1 MIEVEVGDS
10 VIEFPDDTDMETMQR
25 VVDEYLASQGIAKPK
40 EPQPASFSSEDI
52 GTVDQTIDDPF
63 GVGIESGKAFVG
75 GFGKG
80 LLGAV
85 SGTVELADAA
95 TNYIGWEDAI
105 TEDGYGKDIIDFANA
120 GKELI
125 DENIGVSEAY
135 QDNWLVKFGGGLGS
149 FASFLVPGGALGLA
163 GRAANGAKVLAGI
176 RAVQISLPIAQGVG
190 LGAQEQVDRI
200 DALRQQGVSIDRD
213 TEDKAVLLGGIVG
226 ASEALSPLSILKKIR
241 GFKNEESK
249 KKAFNRARSAIREGT
264 VEGTQEV
271 AASLLQDAIADNL
284 YDENVQY
291 GESAW
296 DDFSIGFTT
305 AALTDAL
312 TGYAFKERKKITREA
327 SLEREAALRDQTEQ
341 EVQLIYDR
349 IDNDKAEKERDVR
362 KELARIQREDE
373 EAQAAATL
381 QLQEEQSQALAAEVS
396 KGPALPLDNDSKKR
410 LNSGRASLAE
420 VIPSYARQLSK
431 SVLFP
436 DGGTY
441 EVVEEIVDGVPQY
454 KAIHT
459 QTGRQWGEAGT
470 YEYATHL
477 MSNLNRRII
486 ENSINNSVVDSINEA
501 DQEYDHPTTEALFRI
516 GRILNNP
523 KSFKITSAELNEAAG
538 TVDSPSSPYNE
549 GASLDALHRAEWNV
563 EPLRQ
568 RGIKYYKP
576 LSNLTAAQQINFERA
591 KKGLPPTNEFTFQEA
606 ESVLKENMPKLFD
619 SLVDARIPVIE
630 AATRV
635 ESIDSDFA
643 EVPARRKIRDAL
655 TEKNIVSDIS
665 SPEIKYL
672 FESITGKKSLDDMSA
687 SQKRHLF
694 HSIQTL
700 PRLDSP
706 SNIPNFKPKTYGKN
720 QLAVST
726 DFVIETGDG
735 TVENIQTSISESVES
750 ESQRKIIAKEIH
762 KDLKDKGVINEDNT
776 VAEIKALPSP
786 QDVVSPEQDPVAEEE
801 RVELP
806 PALKKAI
813 EEKLQLSPFLENRL
827 NKFTSNLRDE
837 LDALGLKD
845 VGLDLSQELQDVDVD
860 RDGNIIRLGK
870 YSPGTTGFYKPYAN
884 TIFLALDR
892 VQGKVRNKNLADM
905 IAGKEV
911 QDSSDA
917 IFDEVRNVLSHEIVH
932 AMRKMDLWTDK
943 EWSSLENLARKKMRK
958 GNISYLR
965 DAEMAYRDK
974 ELSKV
979 AIMEEAVANLIR
991 DARSNPGLITGKPR
1005 ALVNRIKEFFERMG
1019 SLLRGTGFQSFGDI
1033 VNALESGEIGSRSRY
1048 ADTKD
1053 VADIRT
1059 LETTE
1064 RKLGAVP
1071 ERGIGTESDVR
1082 YDRAR
1087 LKVMGVMADENQIS
1101 ESLMPPRFHDSPIWG
1116 PDFVKLFEELEA
1128 KIGGE
1133 REVAETLNI
1142 SYEDYLDYKQ
1152 ARTRI
1157 PLDIRQ
1163 DMLYAVSE
1171 PDYPDPKDEVSV
1183 ARFAKEQK
1191 EKRLKALKDMKKKIQ
1206 EFSKERINQIKNLKE
1221 RELYR
1226 GFNKGD
1232 VFELTNPNTGV
1243 ITRYK
1248 VLGLDAQEVNANI
1261 VNEELDRDYPTK
1273 KAVDKLYED
1282 YPFHLINNPNRRI
1295 AELIPYK
1302 GNYIRPTIRVEA
1314 VSNDGVEYVTTLY
1327 VSDSLLERA
1336 KHGLISFG
1344 ESDFKFTPKLIED
1357 DPRFDD
1363 LTKPVE
1369 AIEEDYYGREDD
1381 VGEIQERKAEA
1392 GQETR
1397 PTDTVRGRDRRSRAE
1412 TERLYEEA
1420 KSTVK
1425 DPELNTAL
1433 QIIRNQFP
1441 DYEPNITA
1449 KTNPQRQEVIAFNYD
1464 SIQSP
1469 SNPNY
1474 QETELERDIFNQYK
1488 ELMPEVL
1495 EAEGITDYK
1504 SLVEKSYERLA
1515 QEVESQY
1522 KALID
1527 SGVEIEWNPDG
1538 SGDYADST
1546 EMLADALLNKHLW
1559 VFQGGDV
1566 HPYLGAVDENGISIN
1581 EKFRAVHDYFGH
1593 ATSGATF
1600 GPQGEERAWANHSQT
1615 FSPLATIAMSS
1626 ETRGQNSW
1634 VNYSGQNEMANAL
1647 FKEAAV
1653 NRKRYKQTGDEAYLR
1668 NAESLGSAARDLFRY
1683 AEQKEIALPPSDII
1697 EGLDNVEDYRAEESG
1712 INKTLDQVDAEAEV
1726 NEAIEKNPEVSLQ
1739 RVVDEAVT
1747 RPILEERAAEGNPVP
1762 LEIQSKTYSLGDKIL
1777 YYVADKFIGLK
1788 NIEEQI
1794 NRWRKERGLPP
1805 IESLSSAYQ
1814 GEERIAGMVANEV
1827 RAFTEDFQKPLAEK
1841 IGNATDKLGIDADEV
1856 DEFLILRH
1864 AIERN
1869 KRIYQK
1875 DKEQDPNQNPG
1886 SGSLPNGEI
1895 LTDSFVKQ
1903 RMRDRYGMT
1912 WNDNRGEWSG
1922 GNERAKTLN
1931 DIASDVDNIVNTT
1944 IDRQVQGDLLSRNDA
1959 KIIKNIFKYY
1969 TPLRGKEAEDDIASV
1984 IIGGGGLG
1992 VKGSDIMTAKGR
2004 RSAAETP
2011 LGHVMLN
2018 AQKAIS
2024 RSVKNKEFGHSLK
2037 RLIEENPDDNF
2048 WRVISPD
2055 SPKYSKEFD
2064 TSYTYVGSDPAMQ
2077 GQRVSSLEGRN
2088 DPNNWVKQLVL
2099 RRNSGIAQDKDLLV
2113 TKVDGKPV
2121 YIEIDDPRLRAAF
2134 LSLDGST
2141 LQDWVNKFSVINRWL
2156 SMVNTSL
2163 NPEFVLG
2170 NFARDVQTAIGN
2182 LMAEQDMPGG
2192 KAFEKQLIGKVIKGI
2207 PSAMNAFYK
2216 GYRRYD
2222 LKDGTLRG
2230 DLTGITAKDKANVSE
2245 YLGAGAKADWF
2256 HSRPP
2261 EEQKATIKSMIEMSR
2276 GTFKGNFQKRFQQ
2289 TMDFVED
2296 ANATVENA
2304 VRLSTFIEAREA
2316 FLDAGMGRREAIAK
2330 AASLAKNLTINFNR
2344 KGMAGDVINA
2354 TYLFFN
2360 ASVQGTMN
2368 FARGFKFWNKD
2379 HYSPYKTGAAGGLI
2393 AFGALLS
2400 MIADEESEE
2409 LEDGRPAY
2417 DSIPDYVKERNIV
2430 IMADEPD
2437 EGTSNI
2443 FVDEEGNE
2451 YRGKQNYYTIPLPYG
2466 YNVFFNIG
2474 QSMYDVTS
2482 DKKSVPEAGSY
2493 LTSALIGSFFPVGTA
2508 TSDNAAVSF
2517 VKTVSPTFTD
2527 PFVDLAVNENF
2538 WGSPIIKEDLPFATE
2553 TARSAKAMASTR
2565 KEIVD
2570 ATQWLNSFLEGDRYE
2585 GALGGWGDISPDALQ
2600 YLMNY
2605 ALGAAGTTAVRSY
2618 SAIENW
2624 AKGEDL
2630 KSQDIPFIRR
2640 IKGETTTMNTQS
2652 RFYDRKQ
2659 KIQQNLKRLDPL
2671 RDEERIKFRKKI
2683 QPYITMSF
2691 KLKAIEKDLKIL
2703 AEGVEKA
2710 RQDAYEN
2717 PDKAFEY
2724 AKKEQDLY
2732 EQRGRLYSQFNR
2744 QYDKIV
2750 GKD

>member
-1 MIEVEVGDS
+1 MIEVELDDA
-10 VIEFPDDTDMETMQR
+10 ILEFPDDTDMETMQR
-25 VVDEYLASQGIAKPK
+25 VVDEYLASQAIDKPK
-40 EPQPASFSSEDI
+40 EPQPAGFSSEDI
-52 GTVDQTIDDPF
+52 GTVDQTFDDPF
-63 GVGIESGKAFVG
+63 GVGKESGKAFIG

-95 TNYIGWEDAI
+95 TNYVGWEDAI

-125 DENIGVSEAY
+125 DENIGVSEDY

-163 GRAANGAKVLAGI
+163 GKAANGAKVLAGV
-176 RAVQISLPIAQGVG
+176 RAGQIALPIAQGVG

-200 DALRQQGVSIDRD
+200 DALRQQGQSIDRD
-213 TEDKAVLLGGIVG
+213 TEDKAVLLGGVVG

-241 GFKNEESK
+241 GFKDEESK
-249 KKAFNRARSAIREGT
+249 KKAFNTLRSAIREGS

-271 AASLLQDAIADNL
+271 TASLLQDAIADNL

-312 TGYAFKERKKITREA
+312 TGYAFKERKKITRES

-341 EVQLIYDR
+341 EVQSIYDR
-349 IDNDKAEKERDVR
+349 IDNDKAEAEKLARE
-362 KELARIQREDE
+362 ELARIQREDE
-373 EAQAAATL
+373 EAQAAADL
-381 QLQEEQSQALAAEVS
+381 QIKQEQDESLAAEVS
-396 KGPALPLDNDSKKR
+396 KGPALPLDNDSKRR
-410 LNSGRASLAE
+410 LNSGKASLAE
-420 VIPSYARQLSK
+420 VIPSYARQLSR

-436 DGGTY
+436 NGGTY
-441 EVVEEIVDGVPQY
+441 EVVEETVEGVPQY
-454 KAIHT
+454 KAVHT

-486 ENSINNSVVDSINEA
+486 ENSINNSVIDSINEA
-501 DQEYDHPTTEALFRI
+501 DQEYDQPTTEALFRI

-538 TVDSPSSPYNE
+538 TVDSPNSPYNE

-591 KKGLPPTNEFTFQEA
+591 KKGLPPTNEFTYQEA
-606 ESVLKENMPKLFD
+606 ESVLKDNMPKLFD

-635 ESIDSDFA
+635 ESIDADFA
-643 EVPARRKIRDAL
+643 EVPARRRIRDVL

-665 SPEIKYL
+665 SPEIQYL

-720 QLAVST
+720 QLATST

-776 VAEIKALPSP
+776 VAEVRALPSP
-786 QDVVSPEQDPVAEEE
+786 QGIAAPEQDPVAEEE

-845 VGLDLSQELQDVDVD
+845 VGLDLSQELQEVDVD

-870 YSPGTTGFYKPYAN
+870 YSLGTTGFYKPYAN

-905 IAGKEV
+905 VAGKEV

-1101 ESLMPPRFHDSPIWG
+1101 ESLRPPRFHDSPIWG

-1133 REVAETLNI
+1133 REVAESLNI
-1142 SYEDYLDYKQ
+1142 SYEDYVDYKE

-1171 PDYPDPKDEVSV
+1171 PDYPDPEDEVSV

-1191 EKRLKALKDMKKKIQ
+1191 EKRLKALKDIKKKGQ
-1206 EFSKERINQIKNLKE
+1206 EFYKERINQIKNLYE

-1248 VLGLDAQEVNANI
+1248 VLGLDVQQVKAKI
-1261 VNEELDRDYPTK
+1261 VNEELYRDYPTK
-1273 KAVDKLYED
+1273 KAIDKLFED
-1282 YPFHLINNPNRRI
+1282 WPFHLINNPNIRL
-1295 AELIPYK
+1295 AEFIPYK
-1302 GNYIRPTIRVEA
+1302 EDYIRPTIRVEA
-1314 VSNDGVEYVTTLY
+1314 VSNNDPATKNKPYVTTLF

-1336 KHGLISFG
+1336 KRGLVSLG
-1344 ESDFKFTPKLIED
+1344 ESDFKFAPKLIED

-1369 AIEEDYYGREDD
+1369 AIEGEYYGREDD
-1381 VGEIQERKAEA
+1381 VGEIE
-1392 GQETR
+1392 ETK
-1397 PTDTVRGRDRRSRAE
+1397 TDAVRERDRSTIAE
-1412 TERLYEEA
+1412 
-1420 KSTVK
+1420 S
-1425 DPELNTAL
+1425 
-1433 QIIRNQFP
+1433 
-1441 DYEPNITA
+1441 
-1449 KTNPQRQEVIAFNYD
+1449 
-1464 SIQSP
+1464 
-1469 SNPNY
+1469 
-1474 QETELERDIFNQYK
+1474 
-1488 ELMPEVL
+1488 
-1495 EAEGITDYK
+1495 
-1504 SLVEKSYERLA
+1504 EKL
-1515 QEVESQY
+1515 
-1522 KALID
+1522 KA
-1527 SGVEIEWNPDG
+1527 S
-1538 SGDYADST
+1538 
-1546 EMLADALLNKHLW
+1546 
-1559 VFQGGDV
+1559 
-1566 HPYLGAVDENGISIN
+1566 VDEI
-1581 EKFRAVHDYFGH
+1581 
-1593 ATSGATF
+1593 
-1600 GPQGEERAWANHSQT
+1600 
-1615 FSPLATIAMSS
+1615 
-1626 ETRGQNSW
+1626 
-1634 VNYSGQNEMANAL
+1634 
-1647 FKEAAV
+1647 
-1653 NRKRYKQTGDEAYLR
+1653 
-1668 NAESLGSAARDLFRY
+1668 
-1683 AEQKEIALPPSDII
+1683 
-1697 EGLDNVEDYRAEESG
+1697 
-1712 INKTLDQVDAEAEV
+1712 
-1726 NEAIEKNPEVSLQ
+1726 IEKNPNDSLQ
-1739 RVVDEAVT
+1739 RIVDEAVT
-1747 RPILEERAAEGNPVP
+1747 RPVLEERATEGNPVP
-1762 LEIQSKTYSLGDKIL
+1762 FEMQSKTYSLGDKII
-1777 YYVADKFIGLK
+1777 YHVADKFIGLK

-1794 NRWRKERGLPP
+1794 NIARKNQGLPP

-1841 IGNATDKLGIDADEV
+1841 IGNATDKSGIDVDEV

-1886 SGSLPNGEI
+1886 SGSLPSGEV
-1895 LTDSFVKQ
+1895 LTDEFVKQ

-1969 TPLRGKEAEDDIASV
+1969 APLRGKETEDDIASV
-1984 IIGGGGLG
+1984 MIGGGGLG

-2088 DPNNWVKQLVL
+2088 DPSNWVKQLVL

-2517 VKTVSPTFTD
+2517 VKTISPTFTD

-2570 ATQWLNSFLEGDRYE
+2570 ATQWLNSLLGGDRYE
-2585 GALGGWGDISPDALQ
+2585 GAMGGWGDISPDALQ

-2618 SAIENW
+2618 TAIENW
-2624 AKGEDL
+2624 AKDEDL

-2691 KLKAIEKDLKIL
+2691 KLKSIEKDLKIL
-2703 AEGVEKA
+2703 AEGVDKA